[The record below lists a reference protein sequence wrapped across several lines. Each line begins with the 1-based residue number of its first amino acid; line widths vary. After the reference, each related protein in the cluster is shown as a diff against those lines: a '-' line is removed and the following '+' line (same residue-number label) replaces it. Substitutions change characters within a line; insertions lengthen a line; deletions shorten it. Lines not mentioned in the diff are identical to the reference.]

1 MKIIEILKTQLDK
14 EIKNAEQGLNG
25 NNLDAIFKLTSAI
38 HRLEKEHEAVGA
50 RETRESGI
58 IKRYSNGRY
67 DHNID
72 ALHDAYVESKRK
84 YREVGDQG
92 HRDKVMD
99 CLCRLTT
106 EVYDMF
112 SCVLAET
119 DFREE
124 KEEAMRCIRRLAEV

>member
-25 NNLDAIFKLTSAI
+25 NNLDAIFKLTTSI
-38 HRLEKEHEAVGA
+38 HHLEKEHEKAA

-84 YREVGDQG
+84 YREVGDKG